1 MKKKCFLLIAVM
13 LTICMTCEAFRYRI
27 DKDGRVCI
35 YDCIDAFAPMILQGT
50 KGYRT
55 LLFRYYADR
64 DQFIVEAKKT
74 MEVASANTVFGVEA
88 EVEEY
93 NQVLVSC
100 MPNIKYTALQQGL
113 IKAGGE
119 H

>member
-1 MKKKCFLLIAVM
+1 MKSHFFLYWPKVA
-13 LTICMTCEAFRYRI
+13 
-27 DKDGRVCI
+27 
-35 YDCIDAFAPMILQGT
+35 
-50 KGYRT
+50 

-64 DQFIVEAKKT
+64 NQFIVEAKKT

-100 MPNIKYTALQQGL
+100 MPNIKFTALQQGL

>member
-1 MKKKCFLLIAVM
+1 M
-13 LTICMTCEAFRYRI
+13 
-27 DKDGRVCI
+27 
-35 YDCIDAFAPMILQGT
+35 
-50 KGYRT
+50 
-55 LLFRYYADR
+55 
-64 DQFIVEAKKT
+64 EAKKT

-100 MPNIKYTALQQGL
+100 MPNIKFTALQQGL
-113 IKAGGE
+113 IKAGEE